1 MSADSDLHQ
10 YNRNLFISDNYK
22 LLQSLPS
29 ESIDLITTDPP
40 FAKNGTFVGS
50 LKPPLTDDEIAVELA
65 MLKSWGITNPAD
77 AEKAGIEW
85 PTGKESAKFKD
96 IWSFEKDVHESWMV
110 MIADEWPAVREVI
123 EAAQHAHSEGV
134 AAYICYMAVRLM
146 ECHRVLKPTGSLY
159 LHCDHSANSYL
170 RALLDSIFGHKHL
183 RNEIIWCYRG
193 GGVPKSDFARKHDT
207 IFRYAKGEKVTFNVD
222 DVRIPYSEDS
232 SERLEYT
239 ARAFRSSGVYDNYE
253 KNPEGKHPEDW
264 WVMQPIMPSAKE
276 RTGYPTQKPWTLA
289 ERIIKAS
296 TNRGDVVFDPFAG
309 CAYTACAAEDLG
321 RQWIACDIS
330 PRALTVLRRQFNKKG
345 WAIGGEAATE
355 DDGQSK
361 LGFVDV
367 QVKGPHEIAGR
378 DTTADP
384 LPSVKPLPDR
394 KFKVPASLIP
404 KQEMLEFLLGLSGW
418 RAWCC
423 GFANI
428 RMGVDGTAEVVET
441 ARNFH
446 LDHIDPKSK
455 QGSDQIVNRAPLCPH
470 HNTAK
475 NAERIHLEDLR
486 DRIEK
491 AGEMMVGRS
500 ELVDLAYAYQE
511 ALDYYARSK
520 PAELP
525 LGIG

>member
-1 MSADSDLHQ
+1 MTALHS
-10 YNRNLFISDNYK
+10 YNRHLYISDNYK

-50 LKPPLTDDEIAVELA
+50 LKPPLTDDEIAGELA
-65 MLKSWGITNPAD
+65 MLKSWGITGPAD
-77 AEKAGIEW
+77 AEKAGVEW
-85 PTGKESAKFKD
+85 PTGKETAKFKD

-123 EAAQHAHSEGV
+123 EAAQYAHSEGV
-134 AAYICYMAVRLM
+134 AAYICYMAVRLI
-146 ECHRVLKPTGSLY
+146 ECQRVLKPTGSLF
-159 LHCDHSANSYL
+159 LHCDHSANSYV
-170 RALLDSIFGHKHL
+170 RSLLDAVFGYKNFC
-183 RNEIIWCYRG
+183 NEIIWCYTGPSAAKRYF
-193 GGVPKSDFARKHDT
+193 PRKHDT
-207 IFRYAKGEKVTFNVD
+207 IFFYSKSEEYHFNPD
-222 DVRIPYSEDS
+222 AVRRPYKAT
-232 SERLEYT
+232 YT
-239 ARAFRSSGVYDNYE
+239 AARGVHADKSKDDTAKKRAAHERGTVPTS
-253 KNPEGKHPEDW
+253 W
-264 WVMQPIMPSAKE
+264 WADGQLSNISAYRKE
-276 RTGYPTQKPWTLA
+276 LTGYPTQKPWALA
-289 ERIIKAS
+289 ERIIKAAS
-296 TNRGDVVFDPFAG
+296 NPGDIVLDPFAG

-321 RQWIACDIS
+321 RQWVACDIS

-355 DDGQSK
+355 EDGQSM

-367 QVKGPHEIAGR
+367 QVKGPHEIAER
-378 DTTADP
+378 DTAADP
-384 LPSVKPLPDR
+384 VPSVKPLPDR

-428 RMGVDGTAEVVET
+428 RVAADGAAEVVET

-446 LDHIDPKSK
+446 LDHVDPKSK
-455 QGSDQIVNRAPLCPH
+455 QGSDQIVNRAPLCPY

-491 AGEMMVGRS
+491 AGEMMVDRS

-511 ALDYYARSK
+511 SLDYYARSK